1 MIRFLFVIVFTAIL
15 TAFFMQEPLKIYLE
29 TKHHIEINLPQNI
42 IFKKG
47 SEFYEFLKQIFK
59 NQAKNEPEIFVD
71 ENVSIDRNITILL
84 TKELDSN
91 LTQTHSKITLKSGDE
106 VLFIGDSIMQ
116 SIAMNARKI
125 FARRGVKVI
134 DMSKHSTG
142 LINKKY
148 YDWQIASEQTLKNH
162 KNIKLVVALFGA
174 NDSWGRTIAGKYR
187 ELNST
192 EWGEF
197 YEKRVDEIFQIAK
210 QNGVWLIWLGA
221 PCMKNAEFSAKMVRL
236 NEIFKTTS
244 QRHNQNF
251 IDLTEVVCQNGYITH
266 INNEKNESVRVRA
279 NDGIHLSIEGGREAV
294 IRMID
299 EIKFENNGSF

>member
-1 MIRFLFVIVFTAIL
+1 MIRFLFVAVFTAVL

-29 TKHHIEINLPQNI
+29 TKYHIEFGLSQNVL
-42 IFKKG
+42 FKKG
-47 SEFYEFLKQIFK
+47 NEFYEFLKQILK
-59 NQAKNEPEIFVD
+59 NKEKNEPEIFSD
-71 ENVSIDRNITILL
+71 ENISVDKNITILL
-84 TKELDSN
+84 TKEPDKN
-91 LTQTHSKITLKSGDE
+91 QTETKITLKSGDE

-116 SIAMNARKI
+116 SIAINARKI
-125 FARRGVKVI
+125 FARRGIKVI

-148 YDWQIASEQTLKNH
+148 YDWQTTSQKILKEN
-162 KNIKLVVALFGA
+162 KNIKLLVALFGA

-197 YEKRVDEIFQIAK
+197 YEKRVDEIFQIA
-210 QNGVWLIWLGA
+210 QNNGVWLIWFGA
-221 PCMKNAEFSAKMVRL
+221 PCMKNSEFNLKMVRL
-236 NEIFKTTS
+236 NEIFKNAS
-244 QRHNQNF
+244 QKHNKNF

-266 INNEKNESVRVRA
+266 INNDKNESVRVRA

-299 EIKFENNGSF
+299 EIKFENNGTF